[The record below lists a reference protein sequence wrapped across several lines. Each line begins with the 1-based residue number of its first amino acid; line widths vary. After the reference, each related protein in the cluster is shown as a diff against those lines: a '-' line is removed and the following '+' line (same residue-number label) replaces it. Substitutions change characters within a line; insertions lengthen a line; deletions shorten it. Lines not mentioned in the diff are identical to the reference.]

1 MTVNLREHILQH
13 LVTSQA
19 ENRFGDAYLVQQV
32 TTATRS
38 PRTEVFEALWG
49 LVGDGLIYLD
59 KAGQSSSTD
68 NWRWRPSQ
76 RGIQVAT
83 QGRWEPHDPD
93 GYLRRLRRTEP
104 GIDPRALVYLEEAL
118 RAFNAQCFLASSVM
132 LGVASEQVVNELTA
146 TAAAF
151 FGPTAEKLRKA
162 IGNPRAS
169 QNARF
174 EELRKLLESHRHQ
187 VPEGLADPLTL
198 DAVTDLLRITRNAA
212 GHPTGA
218 QVDHDT
224 AYTHLQ
230 MAAAYLAKMT
240 RLAAHFSRSER
251 AAVELPTSVKS

>member
-1 MTVNLREHILQH
+1 VATNLREHILQH
-13 LVTSQA
+13 LVTPQA
-19 ENRFGDAYLVQQV
+19 ENRFGDAYLVQEV
-32 TTATRS
+32 AAATQSR
-38 PRTEVFEALWG
+38 RTEVFEALWG

-59 KAGQSSSTD
+59 KDGQRGSTD

-104 GIDPRALVYLEEAL
+104 GIDSRALVYLEEAL

-132 LGVASEQVVNELTA
+132 LGVASEQVVNEL
-146 TAAAF
+146 AASVVGF
-151 FGPTAEKLRKA
+151 FGPAADKLRK
-162 IGNPRAS
+162 IIENPRTS

-174 EELRKLLESHRHQ
+174 EELRKVLDSHRHQ

-218 QVDHDT
+218 RVDHDT

-230 MAAAYLAKMT
+230 MAAAYLTKMT
-240 RLAAHFSRSER
+240 RLSAHFSGSE
-251 AAVELPTSVKS
+251 